1 MCCKLRLQTI
11 EDTMKIIGLTGGI
24 GSGKTT
30 LAKLISNDLPVI
42 HGDEFN
48 HEVMR
53 MPHIQAKVLKH
64 FGTLD
69 RLELRKLIFNDPL
82 AKARM
87 EGIFYSEVSELF
99 HKRLGELQD
108 AGNKWV
114 MYDSALIFQFGLD
127 KICFTV
133 IGVISPIVTRLD
145 RIIARDNMDEE
156 LAMKIINS
164 QMSNTELI
172 NKCEFAIYNS
182 KTPEYMY
189 EQAKAILEITRS

>member
-1 MCCKLRLQTI
+1 MN
-11 EDTMKIIGLTGGI
+11 IIGLTGGI

-30 LAKLISNDLPVI
+30 VAKFMESYIPVI
-42 HGDEFN
+42 NGDEFN
-48 HEVMR
+48 HQVIK

-99 HKRLGELQD
+99 HNKLDELKA
-108 AGNKWV
+108 AGHKWV
-114 MYDSALIFQFGLD
+114 VYDSALIFQFGLD

-133 IGVISPIVTRLD
+133 VGVISPLLTRVE
-145 RIIARDNMDEE
+145 RIIARDNMDRE
-156 LAMKIINS
+156 LAMKMIER
-164 QMSNTELI
+164 QMSNYEII
-172 NKCEFAIYNS
+172 NKCEFTIYNA
-182 KTPEYMY
+182 KEPEYMY